1 MYKIYESN
9 NYIIVESVAPK
20 EVFYGH
26 KKNVFIDKSNVNK
39 PTYSIFNVRD
49 LKDDTTVSIG
59 EIQKQ
64 DGSLYTEAEF
74 DTFYRTNTGNFNGGG
89 TAPTGDFI
97 PLSGTELDSPVTGNI
112 EFFSPATGSNPLI
125 DISDGISIS
134 NGESNSISIQEEI
147 TLSANK
153 LPASTVNID
162 ASASSRGLTGTNDHS
177 LNITDL
183 DYPQKIY
190 VDSAINASAVKN
202 STTLL
207 TLSGVIAI
215 NIDNTKFNV
224 PAGTGVIYKNGNIT
238 DVSWDTLTAQT
249 TPFIG
254 VAPNTFLAINENG
267 ALVKTQDLQD
277 VTEMGDI
284 IPLGFLEHTGSVI
297 ERVGTEPQYNVNL
310 GTQWQQFLET
320 FGNFVVDGFDITAT
334 NLNLNVSAG
343 TMFDNGLGYTQNIK
357 APNHYSSIAIA
368 IPNLKYYYRDGAGD
382 WINNSAFVTAV
393 NPSIYDDGSGTP
405 QNIPSGKWTIQR
417 VTYYPPFGY
426 VDIYLDQK
434 YYNSKEE
441 ALNGYLTDSFEENPY
456 LSYNLP
462 IATIIAKHATTDL
475 NNTADAVIR
484 KVAKSTF
491 GGNSVGGGET
501 NTASNVGT
509 LGIGVFDTKV
519 GVDLRFKNISE
530 NSNKVSII
538 EDVNKNIKFDV
549 NESNFTGIPQSAVTN
564 LTADLSNKLDK
575 NALITSGTGTKISYD
590 AKGLVTSSSNATT
603 ADITSVTN
611 SRYVTDVQLART
623 NTVATATSDGY
634 VNQALFKSI
643 RKLVSTNTA
652 ESQNITNTTAE
663 TTFTTGGCQ
672 FTVASSEMRV
682 GLQIIIE
689 GNMIQ
694 STGSSGYTLNLRLK
708 GGSAGTTTLHTT
720 GNRTVSPSQINVGC
734 ILRTTITILSL
745 GVTGTCSI
753 QMEYL
758 ATEGQYTDGVIVAS
772 NGVKTINTTA
782 NNVFGISGQ
791 WSGLSTSNNLKI
803 EKINYYLQN

>member
-1 MYKIYESN
+1 MYKIYASD
-9 NYIIVESVAPK
+9 NYIIVTKIQNNET
-20 EVFYGH
+20 FYGH

-39 PTYSIFNVRD
+39 PVYSIFNVKD
-49 LKDDTTVSIG
+49 LKDDTIVAIG

-89 TAPTGDFI
+89 TAPVEIDPIFSASEASLFSAGDKTKLDSQSGVNTGDETTI
-97 PLSGTELDSPVTGNI
+97 TIQTKRPLKTVNNESLEGTGNI
-112 EFFSPATGSNPLI
+112 LGNVDNTS
-125 DISDGISIS
+125 
-134 NGESNSISIQEEI
+134 
-147 TLSANK
+147 
-153 LPASTVNID
+153 
-162 ASASSRGLTGTNDHS
+162 
-177 LNITDL
+177 DL
-183 DYPQKIY
+183 DKPISTATQNVLTTI
-190 VDSAINASAVKN
+190 SQ
-202 STTLL
+202 TTLL
-207 TLSGVIAI
+207 NLSGLIEI
-215 NIDNTKFNV
+215 NTDNTKFNV
-224 PAGTGVIYKNGNIT
+224 PAGTGVIYKNGNLI
-238 DVSWDTLTAQT
+238 DVSWNAFTAQT

-254 VAPNTFLAINENG
+254 VAPNTFIAIDENG

-284 IPLGFLEHTGSVI
+284 IPLGFLEHIGSII

-320 FGNFVVDGFDITAT
+320 FGNFVVDGFDVTAT

-357 APNHYSSIAIA
+357 APNHYSSTAVATTNIR
-368 IPNLKYYYRDGAGD
+368 YYHRDGSGD
-382 WINNSAFVTAV
+382 WVNNSAFVTSV

-405 QNIPSGKWTIQR
+405 QNTPSGKWTVQR
-417 VTYYPPFGY
+417 ATYYPPFGY

-434 YYNSKEE
+434 YYNSKEG
-441 ALNGYLTDSFEENPY
+441 ALNGYLTDAFEENPY

-462 IATIIAKHATTDL
+462 IAIIVVKHDTTDL

-484 KVAKSTF
+484 KVSKSAF
-491 GGNSVGGGET
+491 GGGNGVGGGET
-501 NTASNVGT
+501 NTASNAGT
-509 LGIGVFDTKV
+509 SGIGVFDTKV
-519 GVDLRFKNISE
+519 GVNLRFKNLSA
-530 NSNKVSII
+530 NSNKVSIT
-538 EDVNKNIKFDV
+538 EDLNKNIKFDV
-549 NESNFTGIPQSAVTN
+549 NESDFTGIPQSAVAN
-564 LTADLSNKLDK
+564 LTTDLSNKLDK
-575 NALITSGTGTKISYD
+575 NASITSATGTKITYD

-603 ADITSVTN
+603 TDITSVTN

-623 NTVATATSDGY
+623 NTVATATADGY

-643 RKLVSTNTA
+643 KKLSSTNTA
-652 ESQNITNTTAE
+652 ESQDITNTTAE

-672 FTVASSEMRV
+672 FTVASSAMRV

-689 GNMIQ
+689 ANMIQ
-694 STGSSGYTLNLRLK
+694 STGGSGYTLNLRLK
-708 GGSAGTTTLHTT
+708 GGSAGTTTLHTA
-720 GNRTVSPSQINVGC
+720 GDRTVSPSQTNVGC

-745 GVTGTCSI
+745 GATGTCSV

-758 ATEGQYTDGVIVAS
+758 ATEGLYADGIIVPS
-772 NGVKTINTTA
+772 NGVKTINTTT

-791 WSGLSTSNNLKI
+791 WSGLSTSNHLKI